1 MRKHVFMQ
9 SSRQESHLLVHFAS
23 LLMEALKSPTR
34 ESKNIEIKIYIMKK
48 STPASLHLRN
58 DKSSKS
64 IFCLFSSCF
73 HLSKPRGRA
82 SKMIRGLEH
91 VICEKEVREL
101 HLFILR
107 KRR

>member
-9 SSRQESHLLVHFAS
+9 SSRWESHLRVHFVS
-23 LLMEALKSPTR
+23 LLTEALKSPPR
-34 ESKNIEIKIYIMKK
+34 ESKNIEIKIYVMKK
-48 STPASLHLRN
+48 ATPASLNLRN
-58 DKSSKS
+58 NKRNNS
-64 IFCLFSSCF
+64 ILGLFSSCF

-82 SKMIRGLEH
+82 FKMITGLEH
-91 VICEKEVREL
+91 VTAEKKVRER